1 MTDYAQLYAQLE
13 QLNALIDKHLQHSR
27 TVSKVSVGWHIA
39 HSYLVIIKSCESF
52 LQNPEKPK
60 GINKWWFK
68 QLLFF
73 FLKRIP
79 RNKVKAPKMVMPEAA
94 HIEPEQLRSYYCE
107 AKSLIN
113 RVSKRHSG
121 FMSHPFL
128 GPIKS
133 DKFPLFLCIHTGHHL
148 QIINEILQ

>member
-13 QLNALIDKHLQHSR
+13 QLSAIIDKHLQHSR

-113 RVSKRHSG
+113 RVSKRNSG
-121 FMSHPFL
+121 YMSHPFL